1 MYLGLTHLTISR
13 LVTGWR
19 AFRGSSVTRY
29 VIRPDLVSRRALP
42 APDLGRAPPRG
53 FRTRVQSPRR
63 YLAAPFRRV
72 MPRPPKPKVTP
83 RRRAAA
89 TRRVPI
95 HAVLAEPVAGIP
107 PPPLPSKATLGSAC
121 FDLHAAEPATLKFGS
136 VTLVRTGLRLRAPPG
151 TFLEVRPRSG
161 LSSRGVLMVN
171 APGTID
177 RDYAGE
183 VKVPLTFLFP
193 GEYQIQSGDR
203 IGQVRVAKE
212 YPTRFE
218 TGTVRPNAD
227 RKGGFGSTGR

>member
-1 MYLGLTHLTISR
+1 MPLSCRPVAH
-13 LVTGWR
+13 
-19 AFRGSSVTRY
+19 SVAA
-29 VIRPDLVSRRALP
+29 RRKSKNGRSLRNP
-42 APDLGRAPPRG
+42 AAR
-53 FRTRVQSPRR
+53 RTAV
-63 YLAAPFRRV
+63 
-72 MPRPPKPKVTP
+72 
-83 RRRAAA
+83 
-89 TRRVPI
+89 
-95 HAVLAEPVAGIP
+95 HAVLAEPVSGLQA
-107 PPPLPSKATLGSAC
+107 PPLPSKATLGSAC
-121 FDLHAAEPATLKFGS
+121 FDLHAAEAATLKHGA

-193 GEYQIQSGDR
+193 GEFQIQNGDR

-212 YPTRFE
+212 YPTRFK
-218 TGTVRPNAD
+218 TGTVRPTTE

>member
-1 MYLGLTHLTISR
+1 MPGATGSR
-13 LVTGWR
+13 E
-19 AFRGSSVTRY
+19 RGGSRHSTVSPPCSY
-29 VIRPDLVSRRALP
+29 DVSPLHSAMSRP
-42 APDLGRAPPRG
+42 G
-53 FRTRVQSPRR
+53 
-63 YLAAPFRRV
+63 
-72 MPRPPKPKVTP
+72 KPKSGA
-83 RRRAAA
+83 RRPAGS
-89 TRRVPI
+89 TRRVPV
-95 HAVLAEPVAGIP
+95 HAVLAEPVSGVA

-121 FDLHAAEPATLKFGS
+121 FDLHAAEPAVLKFGS

-203 IGQVRVAKE
+203 IGQVRVAKD
-212 YPTRFE
+212 YPTRFQ
-218 TGTVRPNAD
+218 TGTVRPTTG

>member
-1 MYLGLTHLTISR
+1 VKT
-13 LVTGWR
+13 
-19 AFRGSSVTRY
+19 A
-29 VIRPDLVSRRALP
+29 
-42 APDLGRAPPRG
+42 
-53 FRTRVQSPRR
+53 
-63 YLAAPFRRV
+63 
-72 MPRPPKPKVTP
+72 P
-83 RRRAAA
+83 RRRRS
-89 TRRVPI
+89 TIRRISI
-95 HAVLAEPVAGIP
+95 HSVLAEPVSGLA

-121 FDLHAAEPATLKFGS
+121 FDLHAAESATLKFGT

-212 YPTRFE
+212 YPTRFQ
-218 TGTVRPNAD
+218 TGTVRPSTE